1 MCPTGKILFFHRRS
15 ALGLHLRADL
25 HPQVSCL
32 TDEVCAEGEIFQ
44 NAATTHRYSGEEGAS
59 PGPSR
64 WGAPLEP
71 NLKLTQ
77 QTEGKQPVHPELQPR
92 LSAGCSARGLPVS
105 PHTPYPGP
113 TGSAGLGRGLEGP
126 AGGETIFSG
135 MWVSLWGPT
144 DTSSC
149 TAQAPCS
156 A

>member
-1 MCPTGKILFFHRRS
+1 MGTLGKWKSIGS
-15 ALGLHLRADL
+15 SLGLERRWPPPTSD
-25 HPQVSCL
+25 S
-32 TDEVCAEGEIFQ
+32 EGWRERVP
-44 NAATTHRYSGEEGAS
+44 NRYSGEEGAS
-59 PGPSR
+59 PGPSGCR
-64 WGAPLEP
+64 APLGP

-92 LSAGCSARGLPVS
+92 LSAGCSARGLPVP

-149 TAQAPCS
+149 MAQAPCS